1 MNIFKGS
8 LGQALLAAETNNLK
22 YSNITLKSVC
32 DSLQGSITTV
42 DVACEQEPELAVLEL
57 QKRLSKM
64 IQELQQQAS
73 ECLEIEK
80 QIKSVIPKEIFET

>member
-1 MNIFKGS
+1 MNIFYGS
-8 LGQALLAAETNNLK
+8 FGQALLAAETNSLK
-22 YSNITLKSVC
+22 YNNTTLKGVC
-32 DSLQGSITTV
+32 NSLQASIIAV
-42 DVACEQEPELAVLEL
+42 DVACEQEPGLAVLEL

-80 QIKSVIPKEIFET
+80 QIKSVIPKEIFEN

>member
-8 LGQALLAAETNNLK
+8 LGQALLAAEIHNLK

-42 DVACEQEPELAVLEL
+42 DVACEQEPELAMLEL

-80 QIKSVIPKEIFET
+80 QIKSVIPKEIFEK

>member
-1 MNIFKGS
+1 MNIFYGS
-8 LGQALLAAETNNLK
+8 PGQALLAAETNSLK
-22 YSNITLKSVC
+22 YNNTTLKGVWN
-32 DSLQGSITTV
+32 SLQASITTV

-64 IQELQQQAS
+64 IQELQKQAN

-80 QIKSVIPKEIFET
+80 QIKSVIPKEIFEN